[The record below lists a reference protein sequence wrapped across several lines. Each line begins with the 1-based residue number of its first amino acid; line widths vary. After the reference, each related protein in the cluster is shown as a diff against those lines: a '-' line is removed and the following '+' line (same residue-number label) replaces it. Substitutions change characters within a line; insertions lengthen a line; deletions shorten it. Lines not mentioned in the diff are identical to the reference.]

1 MSSYSRRVGLT
12 KGLAPAG
19 ESVIAIM
26 PEEVAPFPS
35 IEGER
40 PPRLLDSLPSSP
52 RSAAYSFLRQTVV
65 SNPGAAGVV
74 APGGLKPTK
83 RLGVR
88 RVDDRLR
95 VVAVLSEPTDRF
107 LLEDEVSLSTWVA
120 GELAD
125 AILTA
130 LEEEIL
136 TGDGTGEHFTGL
148 AHTVGVQTQEFAVD
162 PLVTVQHGLSK
173 MQALGIAP
181 SVVALSAADWLAI
194 QTTRNASGGFD
205 VGGPVD
211 STAQTAWGT
220 RVVVV
225 PGLAAGSGW
234 IIGDQTVVLSYD
246 GDAALRTDWGRP
258 GDAFSRNE
266 VVARVEGRF
275 NLDVLRPHGIVQLDM
290 TAGA

>member
-1 MSSYSRRVGLT
+1 
-12 KGLAPAG
+12 
-19 ESVIAIM
+19 
-26 PEEVAPFPS
+26 
-35 IEGER
+35 
-40 PPRLLDSLPSSP
+40 LPSSP